1 MRRAAAF
8 TLVELVLVMALLCV
22 IYALAMPSLSRSFH
36 QRNLDQEAMRVLA
49 LTEYARDE
57 AESQGVPME
66 VWIDTQAGRFGAK
79 ALDGYEDSGA
89 RSKEFTLVSG
99 LHFEASEESSFGSAK
114 PAAPGSTQT
123 AAAQPVAPKDSA
135 APKSEDADEAEAVEF
150 APDGTL
156 DPSSVQA
163 VRIADDSQSSVE
175 IAQNNGGSGYEIV
188 KEGAQ

>member
-57 AESQGVPME
+57 AISQGVPME
-66 VWIDTQAGRFGAK
+66 VWIDAQAGRFGAK
-79 ALDGYEDSGA
+79 SLDGYENSGA

-99 LHFEASEESSFGSAK
+99 LHFEVSEESSFGS
-114 PAAPGSTQT
+114 TH
-123 AAAQPVAPKDSA
+123 AAASPAPVTPMAPKASA

-150 APDGTL
+150 EPDGTL

-163 VRIADDSQSSVE
+163 VRIADDSNSSVE

-188 KEGAQ
+188 KEGTQ